1 MSSLTDQIMILPLA
15 TLIYYLMIL
24 LFLVLVLMIAIS
36 FYQKKKAQKKLSL
49 LKPIFIK
56 LLQENTGEVATNI
69 QVSNPVGDLMDMDV
83 PMYMIEKIRRENLK
97 ITDRKYQLWMS
108 ILVCCAYE
116 EDKGIKDEMV
126 QLIKKDMESAGSH
139 EDAGLLAPLCKYI
152 ISPFNLFKIIICLI
166 NEKMPDSILNS
177 SFKEINGFV
186 ETYKISS
193 DVKAVK
199 RFELVTKSIPYIAV
213 AVVGFIISWLMNC
226 YNDML
231 PDYLYWITIMIM
243 VIVVVAISGILWWI
257 IGQPAKHHSCEEIE
271 EGILADIP
279 DLF

>member
-1 MSSLTDQIMILPLA
+1 MI
-15 TLIYYLMIL
+15 
-24 LFLVLVLMIAIS
+24 VIS

-56 LLQENTGEVATNI
+56 LLQENTGEVATTI

-83 PMYMIEKIRRENLK
+83 PMYKIEKIRRETLN

-108 ILVCCAYE
+108 ILVCCTYE

-126 QLIKKDMESAGSH
+126 QLIKNDMESAGSH
-139 EDAGLLAPLCKYI
+139 DDAELLAPLCKYI
-152 ISPFNLFKIIICLI
+152 ISPFNLFKIIICLVH
-166 NEKMPDSILNS
+166 EKIPDPILNS
-177 SFKEINGFV
+177 SFKEINSYV

-193 DVKAVK
+193 DVKAVN
-199 RFELVTKSIPYIAV
+199 RFKLVTKFIPYIALT
-213 AVVGFIISWLMNC
+213 VVGSIISWLMYC

-231 PDYLYWITIMIM
+231 PDYLYWITILIM
-243 VIVVVAISGILWWI
+243 VIVVVAISGIIWWI
-257 IGQPAKHHSCEEIE
+257 IGQPAKHYSCEEIE
-271 EGILADIP
+271 AGILADIP